1 MTYRYY
7 YNNVPGHGKCRN
19 NLIYTSLISSDEKT
33 FVQWY
38 FNDTDYHKGKN
49 QVVDSELMES
59 KWNREVANITEVKN
73 AYPDIV
79 PDIQDID
86 FKNRKLYLKI
96 DGYDFWERAGC
107 DQNNYEK
114 VIPNWQQQMLEI
126 FNIHKKLGIY
136 KYSLHPSSYFV
147 IDGKLKSINYFFA
160 YKEGEGPITVRDHL
174 SHISEDRQR
183 EMKSKTDFLGIDWDE
198 PQSLNAMQILAL
210 ESFRNNYPN
219 DFIEAAK
226 NLYV

>member
-59 KWNREVANITEVKN
+59 KWNREVAYLTEIKN

-79 PDIQDID
+79 PDIEDID

-107 DQNNYEK
+107 DQKNYEK
-114 VIPNWQQQMLEI
+114 VIPDWQEQMLEI

-174 SHISEDRQR
+174 SHISEDRQK
-183 EMKSKTDFLGIDWDE
+183 EMKPKTDSLGIDWDE
-198 PQSLNAMQILAL
+198 PQSLNTMQILAL